1 MTLRLIPDDEDD
13 RMSANPEEPRG
24 DLGYADTTAPR
35 LRARP
40 TGRPTHWAFVEREGA
55 ARDAGEVGAPA
66 KHCARCGEPAPVLHA
81 APGSIVRSI
90 CGKCEGAANRDRIGW
105 GSGGAA

>member
-13 RMSANPEEPRG
+13 SLAANPEAPRG

-40 TGRPTHWAFVEREGA
+40 TGRPTHWAA
-55 ARDAGEVGAPA
+55 
-66 KHCARCGEPAPVLHA
+66 
-81 APGSIVRSI
+81 
-90 CGKCEGAANRDRIGW
+90 
-105 GSGGAA
+105 

>member
-1 MTLRLIPDDEDD
+1 MTLRLIPDDDD
-13 RMSANPEEPRG
+13 RMSANPEEPRAG
-24 DLGYADTTAPR
+24 LGYDAPR

-40 TGRPTHWAFVEREGA
+40 PGRPTHWAFVEREGA